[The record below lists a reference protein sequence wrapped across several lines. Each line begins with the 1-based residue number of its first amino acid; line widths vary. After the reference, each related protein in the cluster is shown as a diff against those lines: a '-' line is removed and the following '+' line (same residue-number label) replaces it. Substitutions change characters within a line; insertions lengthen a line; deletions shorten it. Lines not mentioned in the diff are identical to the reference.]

1 MKSRKLLA
9 AGAVLAVMMMVAAA
23 CGDDT
28 GGGGTATATPPQ
40 AGALGAVTI
49 RPGEPMKFASIQ
61 AISGDT
67 ASLGT
72 DQVTGIEIAIDD
84 LGGKL
89 LDHDIQLTSLDDGCA
104 AAAGTTAAQRVAA
117 DKQIVAVIG
126 TSCSGAGVPAME
138 ILSEAG
144 YTMISGSNTSP
155 ILTSAGGVEGSAH
168 KPGYFRTAHN
178 DEIQGRAAAT
188 FAFQELGATKAA
200 TINDGDPY
208 TQGLTAG
215 FEAPFKELGGEVV
228 VSTAINKGD
237 TDMRPVLTE
246 IAAAGAEMI
255 FFPIFQPEGDH
266 VVRQAKDIDG
276 LENTVLMGADG
287 LLSDTYMVIPEVH
300 DTPPGPKGTVRGM
313 YFSGPNPP
321 AGSAYSDFLAKYK
334 TKAGTDPIQAFH
346 AHAYDA
352 FMMLAESITK
362 VGVKLD
368 DGSLFIDRQ
377 KLRDAVGA
385 IRDYAGVTGPISC
398 DQFGDCANPRI
409 SVFQATPDREDLAAI
424 KAEPLYTLEPG
435 A

>member
-1 MKSRKLLA
+1 LA
-9 AGAVLAVMMMVAAA
+9 AMALVATLFLVAAA
-23 CGDDT
+23 CGEDE
-28 GGGGTATATPPQ
+28 GGEAGTTPPQ
-40 AGALGAVTI
+40 AGPLGAVTL
-49 RPGEPMKFASIQ
+49 RAGEPMKFASIQ
-61 AISGDT
+61 AISGET

-72 DQVTGIEIAIDD
+72 DQVTGIEVAIDD
-84 LGGKL
+84 LGGAL
-89 LDHDIQLTSLDDGCA
+89 LEHDIQLTSLDDGCA
-104 AAAGTTAAQRVAA
+104 AATGTTSAQRVAS
-117 DKQIVAVIG
+117 DKQIVGVIG

-188 FAFQELGATKAA
+188 FAFQNLGVTKVA

-208 TQGLTAG
+208 TQGLTVG
-215 FEAPFKELGGEVV
+215 FEAPFKELGGEIV

-255 FFPIFQPEGDH
+255 FYPIFQPEGDH
-266 VVRQAKDIDG
+266 IVRQAKDVDG

-300 DTPPGPKGTVRGM
+300 DTPPGPKGTARGM

-321 AGSAYSDFLAKYK
+321 EGSAYTDFLTKYK
-334 TKAGTDPIQAFH
+334 AKAGTDPIQAFH

-352 FMMLAESITK
+352 MMMFAEAIKKVAVELA
-362 VGVKLD
+362 

-385 IRDYAGVTGPISC
+385 TKDYAGVTGPLSC

-409 SVFQATPDREDLAAI
+409 SVFQATPEFEDIAAV
-424 KAEPLYTLEPG
+424 KTNVLYTLEPG
-435 A
+435 Q

>member
-1 MKSRKLLA
+1 MRSRRVLGALALVAVFALVA
-9 AGAVLAVMMMVAAA
+9 AG
-23 CGDDT
+23 CGGDDT
-28 GGGGTATATPPQ
+28 GGDTATPPQ
-40 AGALGAVTI
+40 AGPLGAVTLKA
-49 RPGEPMKFASIQ
+49 GEPMKFASIQ
-61 AISGDT
+61 AISGET

-72 DQVTGIEIAIDD
+72 DQVTGMEIAIDD

-89 LDHDIQLTSLDDGCA
+89 LEHDIQLTSLDDGCA

-126 TSCSGAGVPAME
+126 TSCSGAAVPAME

-168 KPGYFRTAHN
+168 KAGYYRTAHN

-188 FAFQELGATKAA
+188 FAFQQLGVTKVA

-208 TQGLTAG
+208 TQGLTVG
-215 FEAPFKELGGEVV
+215 FEAPFKEFGGQIV

-237 TDMRPVLTE
+237 QDMRPVLTE
-246 IAAAGAEMI
+246 ISAAGAELI

-266 VVRQAKDIDG
+266 IVRQAKDIDG

-300 DTPPGPKGTVRGM
+300 DTPPGAKGTARGM

-321 AGSAYSDFLAKYK
+321 AGSAYTDFLAKYK

-346 AHAYDA
+346 AHGYDA
-352 FMMLAESITK
+352 LMMFAEAIKKVAVELA
-362 VGVKLD
+362 

-385 IRDYAGVTGPISC
+385 TKDYAGITGPISC

-409 SVFQATPDREDLAAI
+409 SVFQATPDHKDIAAV
-424 KAEPLYTLEPG
+424 KTNVLYTLEPG
-435 A
+435 Q